1 MSSHRSVD
9 IKSARLFFGILWACF
24 ALGTKIYSFSHTQVM
39 LITSSLKHFI
49 KTFFFAQIF
58 VTQDGAILTDTA
70 TSRVR
75 NVPTGLQHCTNVVT
89 KIPCLS
95 MLKTTKKMYLSNIE
109 TMVRRPGLGSTTNPQ
124 RETSFGKIVV
134 LEISPP
140 GLQNNLT
147 TLEKKIVYT
156 HSV

>member
-1 MSSHRSVD
+1 M
-9 IKSARLFFGILWACF
+9 
-24 ALGTKIYSFSHTQVM
+24 
-39 LITSSLKHFI
+39 
-49 KTFFFAQIF
+49 F
-58 VTQDGAILTDTA
+58 VIQDGAILTDTA

-75 NVPTGLQHCTNVVT
+75 NVPTGPQLCTNVDT

-140 GLQNNLT
+140 GPQNNLT
-147 TLEKKIVYT
+147 TLAKKIVYT
-156 HSV
+156 HLV